1 MTEQAKIRPVSTA
14 VKLTRIG
21 NSTGIIFP
29 KDMVA
34 RLNLK
39 PGDILYPHFT
49 PEGGV
54 YLSRRDPKFGEA
66 MEIAR
71 QGMRKYRNALSEL
84 AK

>member
-1 MTEQAKIRPVSTA
+1 MNDQAKLQPAGMV

-21 NSTGIIFP
+21 NSTGFILP
-29 KDMVA
+29 KDVLA

-39 PGDILYPHFT
+39 PGDVLYPHFT
-49 PEGGV
+49 PEGGLF
-54 YLSRRDPKFGEA
+54 LSRRDPKFSEA

-71 QGMRKYRNALSEL
+71 RGMRKYRNALAEL